1 MNTSLSIFARALATE
16 NISFAFDSNAETAS
30 FDTKSRHLIMPVWKV
45 SEVVQTM
52 LVAHEISHA
61 LWTPYD
67 RHQEILSECEKQGY
81 HIPLL
86 QQIANTI
93 EDVRIEKLMKDKY
106 PGTRRD
112 FFLGYK
118 EIVDADLFKFS
129 QMDWSRANLINRL
142 NAHMKWGVPGFMD
155 LNLSP
160 EEQGFADMI
169 DAVETFDQVYDV
181 AKRIYEHPSMQ
192 SIAEQLKKMQS
203 EKDVNGEGDPNGQP
217 IKGKGSPT
225 DKMVKGLITGAAEE
239 FAHGN
244 GDEFQAATLII
255 TGLKDYR
262 KSIVPTSVVRQQLED
277 RNNNNPSPLPAYR
290 EFVKESDAFVR
301 QLVAQFERRKAA
313 DEIRRERPKQTG
325 MLNLDRLHQYRTHDD
340 IFISKIVKQDGKN
353 HGIVFLMDFSGSMD
367 CHLKA
372 CFLQTLQLIWFCE
385 KAKIPFE
392 VFAFTELHRM
402 RYDEAFRKAYEDHHR
417 KHGTTEGFDF
427 DEGTLLRECPNGMRI
442 ATTKLINLCSSTD
455 KSEDRERT
463 LAYLYATLVER
474 THSRPEVLH
483 LGGTPTVEAVAIASE
498 FMKDWVTANNIQIPT
513 LMVVTDGQPN
523 GVNVVKNEQG
533 DSCLYR
539 YCHNYTITVM
549 NEIMGTGVRVDQTKY
564 SRVCLP
570 NIVLATMYDSLRVRL
585 NAKIVGMFV
594 GGYSFTESVFSHMC
608 MSEAEQQE
616 HYNEQRSGKHSN
628 LHDSPRFR
636 AAQEAYKDGA
646 MLCHPEVNPG
656 YDAFFITKN
665 PKIVRDAD
673 AIADEGTFTKVKN
686 TFIKTMGK
694 RGSSRVF
701 LTRYVD
707 IVAGQNISKV
717 VDSMYALPY
726 R

>member
-16 NISFAFDSNAETAS
+16 NISFAFDPKAETAS
-30 FDTKSRHLIMPVWKV
+30 FDTKNRHLIMPVWKV

-61 LWTPYD
+61 LWTPYE
-67 RHQEILSECEKQGY
+67 RHQEIIKECEKEGY

-93 EDVRIEKLMKDKY
+93 EDVRIEKLMKEKY

-118 EIVDADLFKFS
+118 EIIDADLFKFS
-129 QMDWSRANLINRL
+129 QFDWSSANLINRL
-142 NAHMKWGVPGFMD
+142 NAHMKWGIPGFMD

-169 DAVETFDQVYDV
+169 DSVESFEDVFVV

-192 SIAEQLKKMQS
+192 SIAEKLKKMQGDA
-203 EKDVNGEGDPNGQP
+203 EGEGGEDANGDPV
-217 IKGKGSPT
+217 KGNKAAE
-225 DKMVKGLITGAAEE
+225 KAVRGLITGSAEE
-239 FAHGN
+239 FAHGDGN
-244 GDEFQAATLII
+244 EYQAATLVL

-262 KSIVPTSVVRQQLED
+262 KNIISTTIVRQQMDEANAGRD
-277 RNNNNPSPLPAYR
+277 NPLPKYR
-290 EFVKESDAFVR
+290 EFVRESDAFVR

-367 CHLKA
+367 HHLKA

-392 VFAFTELHRM
+392 VFGFTEVPTVL
-402 RYDEAFRKAYEDHHR
+402 YDPAKRQAYDAHIR
-417 KHGTTEGFDF
+417 QHGTTDGFDW
-427 DEGTLLRECPNGMRI
+427 GHSVLARECPNALMYSD
-442 ATTKLINLCSSTD
+442 TKLINLCSSTD
-455 KSEDRERT
+455 KAEDRERI
-463 LAYLYATLVER
+463 LAYLYGVFVE
-474 THSRPEVLH
+474 HSHARANVLR
-483 LGGTPTVEAVAIASE
+483 LGGTPTVEAVAIVSE
-498 FMKDWVTANNIQIPT
+498 FMKEWVTTNNIQIPT

-523 GVNVVKNEQG
+523 GVDITKDAGGEQG
-533 DSCLYR
+533 HLYR
-539 YCHNYTITVM
+539 YVPNYTLTVM
-549 NEIMGTGVRVDQTKY
+549 NEIMGTGIRIDGSQLG
-564 SRVCLP
+564 RVCLP
-570 NIVLATMYDSLRVRL
+570 NVILATMYDSLRERL

-594 GGYSFTESVFSHMC
+594 GGYSFTENVFTHLC
-608 MSEAEQQE
+608 MSEEEQQKNYE
-616 HYNEQRSGKHSN
+616 AHRKGKPVTISET
-628 LHDSPRFR
+628 PRFK

-646 MLCHPEVNPG
+646 MLCHPEANPG

-665 PKIVRDAD
+665 PKIVKDAD

-686 TFIKTMGK
+686 TFVKTMGK

-707 IVAGQNISKV
+707 IVAGQNITKT
-717 VDSMYALPY
+717 VDAMYGLPCT
-726 R
+726 

>member
-1 MNTSLSIFARALATE
+1 MNKSLSIFARALATE

-67 RHQEILSECEKQGY
+67 RHQEILAECEKQGY

-93 EDVRIEKLMKDKY
+93 EDVRIEKLMKAKY

-169 DAVETFDQVYDV
+169 DAVDTFDEVFDV

-192 SIAEQLKKMQS
+192 SIAEQLKKMQG
-203 EKDVNGEGDPNGQP
+203 EKDGNGEGDPNGKP
-217 IKGKGSPT
+217 VKGKASPA
-225 DKMVKGLITGAAEE
+225 DKILRGLITGAAEE
-239 FAHGN
+239 FAHGDG
-244 GDEFQAATLII
+244 GDYQAATLII
-255 TGLKDYR
+255 TGLKNYR
-262 KSIVPTSVVRQQLED
+262 DHIISTSVVRQQLED
-277 RNNNNPSPLPAYR
+277 RNVNNPCPLPAYR
-290 EFVKESDAFVR
+290 EFVRESDAFVR
-301 QLVAQFERRKAA
+301 QLVAQFERKKAA

-353 HGIVFLMDFSGSMD
+353 HGIVFMLDFSGSMD
-367 CHLKA
+367 LHLKP

-392 VFAFTELHRM
+392 VFGFTEVHRTM
-402 RYDEAFRKAYEDHHR
+402 YDEDFRKAYENHVR
-417 KHGTTEGFDF
+417 KHGTTDGFDLS
-427 DEGTLLRECPNGMRI
+427 DGKILRECPNAMMIG
-442 ATTKLINLCSSTD
+442 ATKLINLCSSTD
-455 KSEDRERT
+455 KPEDRERT
-463 LAYLYATLVER
+463 LAFLYATIVER
-474 THSRPEVLH
+474 THSRPEVLR

-523 GVNVVKNEQG
+523 GVDVVKNGEG
-533 DSCLYR
+533 DSSLYR
-539 YCHNYTITVM
+539 YCPNYTITVM
-549 NEIMGTGVRVDQTKY
+549 NEIMGTGIRINHKDYT
-564 SRVCLP
+564 RVCLP
-570 NIVLATMYDSLRVRL
+570 NVVLATMYDSLRERL

-594 GGYSFTESVFSHMC
+594 GGYSFTDSVFNHLC
-608 MSEAEQQE
+608 MSQKEQDE
-616 HYNEQRSGKHSN
+616 FYELQRKGKAGSI
-628 LHDSPRFR
+628 HDSARFR
-636 AAQEAYKDGA
+636 AAQEAYKEGA

-665 PKIVRDAD
+665 PKIVKDED
-673 AIADEGTFTKVKN
+673 AIVEEGTFTKVKN

-707 IVAGQNISKV
+707 IVAGQNIGKV
-717 VDSMYALPY
+717 VDSIYNLPCQ
-726 R
+726 